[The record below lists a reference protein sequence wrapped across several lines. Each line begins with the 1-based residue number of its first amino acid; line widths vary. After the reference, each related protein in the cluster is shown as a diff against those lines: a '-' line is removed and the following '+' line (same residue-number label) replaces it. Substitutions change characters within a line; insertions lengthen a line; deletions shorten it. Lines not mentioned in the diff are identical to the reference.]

1 MVFSLVM
8 FRPFSVIVSTPF
20 FSVYLIF
27 LFSILIW
34 GREVGIVS
42 IFNLPLFSSISML
55 FILDNCINSWV
66 SDGVIMVSFSGR
78 K

>member
-8 FRPFSVIVSTPF
+8 FRPFSVIFSTPF